1 MQKSSSNAGA
11 KPRSKTPPPARSGN
25 AAMTP
30 LRRVAE
36 AANTTMTPPP
46 AGEPRTAGASG
57 LRRKPLSVSWSR
69 FTDSSSPA
77 GRAGPGAAAER
88 SALPGKRELGSAAR
102 KVCDFMVPAARAV
115 TCLPG
120 DHLGAAVRAMVDE
133 RIGCCVVVESIE
145 GGGAAL
151 RPLGVVTKSDVCRA
165 FLAGHSPD
173 SALVDVLPHAAR
185 GEGVRCVGEA
195 VECAE
200 AAEYLEASG
209 VRHLVVKNSV
219 GAFVGLVT
227 AWDITRELA
236 LDTRASWR

>member
-1 MQKSSSNAGA
+1 MG
-11 KPRSKTPPPARSGN
+11 RGGGPPPLSARGN
-25 AAMTP
+25 PPWAQGAALSTSWGEP
-30 LRRVAE
+30 EFLGRGA
-36 AANTTMTPPP
+36 PP
-46 AGEPRTAGASG
+46 AWGDPKARGGAPG
-57 LRRKPLSVSWSR
+57 
-69 FTDSSSPA
+69 
-77 GRAGPGAAAER
+77 AGPGAAAER

-236 LDTRASWR
+236 LDTRAWPWNRESRLFSLSGDRVSGMADPGAGA